1 MISQCKVK
9 VHFYRFLVIFL
20 PQFRTEFRLIT
31 APRKYIGITWKFL
44 KLKIRQLARNW
55 LSRKINIAA
64 DLWILIGMNFFLNFF
79 TCPFWAFKVWL
90 WFSDWVPARVLFGL
104 ERWLLT
110 QDKEYDSLVL
120 FCSMNPSNLLNVL
133 QNVIFS
139 DRYWFTEAQFEHWK
153 LVCPKMKKKI
163 HTNQNP

>member
-1 MISQCKVK
+1 M
-9 VHFYRFLVIFL
+9 
-20 PQFRTEFRLIT
+20 
-31 APRKYIGITWKFL
+31 
-44 KLKIRQLARNW
+44 
-55 LSRKINIAA
+55 
-64 DLWILIGMNFFLNFF
+64 

-90 WFSDWVPARVLFGL
+90 WFSNRVPARVLFGL

-153 LVCPKMKKKI
+153 WVCPKMKKKFIPIRI
-163 HTNQNP
+163 HKSTPILIFRDSQFLADCLIFSLRNIPSNSNVFSRSSDHTKFGSELGSKNDQKTIKMNFHLALWNHYL